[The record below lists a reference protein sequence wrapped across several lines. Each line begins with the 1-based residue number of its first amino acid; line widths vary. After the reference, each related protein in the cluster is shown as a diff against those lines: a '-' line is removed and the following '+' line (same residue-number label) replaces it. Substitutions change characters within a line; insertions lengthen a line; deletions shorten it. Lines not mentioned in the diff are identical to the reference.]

1 MMTALKAPF
10 TCGKMR
16 VGARNTIEIA
26 AQASAVNEALS
37 RLNTTHM
44 GRALAHVV
52 AGFWAGESVRKAG
65 CMAISMCS
73 TPARHVTLEK
83 VASGFPSNQI
93 GTEAMTATRKT
104 LVLPQHTH
112 ALPQSEQADLIQLHA
127 QAIDGL
133 NAALTHLT
141 TPSDAPQ
148 VVILSRALSRTI
160 RASTV
165 LKRACSALNQEV
177 AT

>member
-1 MMTALKAPF
+1 MMTALKASF

-16 VGARNTIEIA
+16 VGASHTTKQAGNLPDNEVFSRPKFAHA
-26 AQASAVNEALS
+26 APCCIHGFGAGSAYPRGLRHNLFCVDIPS
-37 RLNTTHM
+37 
-44 GRALAHVV
+44 
-52 AGFWAGESVRKAG
+52 
-65 CMAISMCS
+65 S
-73 TPARHVTLEK
+73 TRRSIQ
-83 VASGFPSNQI
+83 VASGFQVQQ

-112 ALPQSEQADLIQLHA
+112 ARLQSEQADLIQLHA

-165 LKRACSALNQEV
+165 LKRACSALNEEV
-177 AT
+177 AA